1 MHSTHQKMAKV
12 VTFSIY
18 KGGTGKTTTAVNTA
32 AALAETKRRVHL
44 IDLDQQAQATKYVG
58 IDPDTVPV
66 NIAQVF
72 IQNMPI
78 RLAIQH
84 TSFGFDIVPASDVL
98 SAVEAMLESGKD
110 EGLLREKIS
119 GVLSEYDFIL
129 LDTPPGKDKLTFNAL
144 IAAQQIVVPVSAEK
158 AAIDGLADLIKH
170 LHTVLWPKYDLDQ
183 EIHILFTMFK
193 AGTSHSPGI
202 VKSARKIYRDNVLSI
217 VIPEAI
223 AFPRSYDARQPMTS
237 FAPSH
242 PGTLAYRDLATWLMQ

>member
-1 MHSTHQKMAKV
+1 MAKV
-12 VTFSIY
+12 ITFSIY
-18 KGGTGKTTTAVNTA
+18 KGGTGKTTSAVNTA
-32 AALAETKRRVHL
+32 AALAEAGKRVLL

-58 IDPDTVPV
+58 IDPDTSPL

-72 IQNMPI
+72 IQNVPI
-78 RLAIQH
+78 RLAIQK
-84 TSFGFDIVPASDVL
+84 TAFGFDVVGASDVL

-110 EGLLREKIS
+110 EGLLREK
-119 GVLSEYDFIL
+119 VEALSADYDFIL

-144 IAAQQIVVPVSAEK
+144 IAAQQIIVPVSAEK

-170 LHTVLWPKYDLDQ
+170 LHTVLWPKYGLDQ
-183 EIHILFTMFK
+183 DIRILFTMYK

-202 VKSARKIYRDNVLSI
+202 VNSARKIYRENVLSV

-223 AFPRSYDARQPMTS
+223 AFPRSYDARQPMTI

-242 PGTLAYRDLATWLMQ
+242 AGTLAYRDLASWLQT